1 MNMNR
6 HCGIIKFILLGVVCI
21 SLLPVSVHAQKYTE
35 FIPGEVWKD
44 TDGNPINAHGGGLLY
59 HNGTYYWYGEYKKGK
74 TILPDWATWECY
86 RTDVTGVGCYSSKDL
101 LNWKFEGIVLPAEH
115 PFWTSPAEDWTSKK
129 AWEGKDFP
137 KDHAV
142 H

>member
-59 HNGTYYWYGEYKKGK
+59 HDGTYYWYGEYKKGK

-86 RTDVTGVGCYSSKDL
+86 RTDAVSYTHLVCRIVSNL
-101 LNWKFEGIVLPAEH
+101 VLPPVVSSAL
-115 PFWTSPAEDWTSKK
+115 PR
-129 AWEGKDFP
+129 
-137 KDHAV
+137 
-142 H
+142 

>member
-44 TDGNPINAHGGGLLY
+44 TDGNPINAHGRPSLSRWYLLLEIGRA
-59 HNGTYYWYGEYKKGK
+59 H
-74 TILPDWATWECY
+74 
-86 RTDVTGVGCYSSKDL
+86 V
-101 LNWKFEGIVLPAEH
+101 
-115 PFWTSPAEDWTSKK
+115 
-129 AWEGKDFP
+129 
-137 KDHAV
+137 
-142 H
+142 

>member
-44 TDGNPINAHGGGLLY
+44 TDGNPINAHGGGLL
-59 HNGTYYWYGEYKKGK
+59 
-74 TILPDWATWECY
+74 
-86 RTDVTGVGCYSSKDL
+86 
-101 LNWKFEGIVLPAEH
+101 
-115 PFWTSPAEDWTSKK
+115 
-129 AWEGKDFP
+129 
-137 KDHAV
+137 
-142 H
+142 

>member
-86 RTDVTGVGCYSSKDL
+86 RTDVTGVGCYSRQLKT
-101 LNWKFEGIVLPAEH
+101 IRIMTCIP
-115 PFWTSPAEDWTSKK
+115 
-129 AWEGKDFP
+129 P
-137 KDHAV
+137 KYWNVRKWFIIRKLANL
-142 H
+142 

>member
-44 TDGNPINAHGGGLLY
+44 TDGNPINAHA
-59 HNGTYYWYGEYKKGK
+59 NTRKGK
-74 TILPDWATWECY
+74 PFCL
-86 RTDVTGVGCYSSKDL
+86 TGLRGSV
-101 LNWKFEGIVLPAEH
+101 IVRM
-115 PFWTSPAEDWTSKK
+115 
-129 AWEGKDFP
+129 
-137 KDHAV
+137 
-142 H
+142 